1 MTNTEKKAWLRR
13 YRQALDNER
22 RLRNAIRAARSRAEA
37 TTQALRPTPG
47 GSGGQ
52 DKVAAGVEL
61 LDSYQR
67 KLADQ
72 LAESERLRAEI
83 EQAIDA
89 LPSADLRLV
98 MRARYIDGRSWK
110 QIADQQRI
118 SERWARGLH
127 ERALKKIKTV
137 PNSSALQW

>member
-37 TTQALRPTPG
+37 TTQALRPAPG

-67 KLADQ
+67 QLADQ
-72 LAESERLRAEI
+72 LTESEKLRAEI

-98 MRARYIDGRSWK
+98 MRARYIDGRAWW
-110 QIADQQRI
+110 QIANQMDV
-118 SERWARGLH
+118 SDSWVKKLH
-127 ERALKKIKTV
+127 GKALNAIRVST
-137 PNSSALQW
+137 STLLT

>member
-1 MTNTEKKAWLRR
+1 MTNEEKKAWLRR

-37 TTQALRPTPG
+37 TTQALRPAPG

-67 KLADQ
+67 KLVVQ

-98 MRARYIDGRSWK
+98 MRARYIDGRAWW
-110 QIADQQRI
+110 QIANQMDV
-118 SERWARGLH
+118 SESWVKKLH
-127 ERALKKIKTV
+127 GKALNAIRVST
-137 PNSSALQW
+137 STLLT

>member
-1 MTNTEKKAWLRR
+1 MTNAEKKAWLRR

-72 LAESERLRAEI
+72 LAESEKLRAEI

-98 MRARYIDGRSWK
+98 MRARYIDGRAWW
-110 QIADQQRI
+110 QIANQMDV
-118 SERWARGLH
+118 SDSWVKKLH
-127 ERALKKIKTV
+127 GKALNAIRVST
-137 PNSSALQW
+137 STLLT